1 MDNGFLGSGIS
12 AGFFELWNPV
22 VLLLVVV
29 VGALYV
35 QAVGPWRQHFEG
47 AEPVRFKH
55 KLSFVTGLLLFYVA
69 QGSPLAYVGHHYLFS
84 AHMLQQS
91 ILYLIMPP
99 LLLIGTP
106 AWLVRFLLKPK
117 WLGGIVKASVKPL
130 FALFWF
136 NLVFS
141 FYHIPFI
148 MDAVMENEWLQLLY
162 QTVLLIAA
170 FQMWFPVFCPLPEW
184 DGLSE
189 LKKMAYI
196 FLNGILLTPACALI
210 IFAGKPLYAMYM
222 NVTPPF
228 PYLHTVDDQQLGG
241 VIMKILQEVVYGLA
255 LGYTFFKWFR
265 KERKNDEL
273 SDQPHEEGLA
283 GLNRA

>member
-84 AHMLQQS
+84 AHMMQQS

-117 WLGGIVKASVKPL
+117 WLGGIVKVSVKPL

-148 MDAVMENEWLQLLY
+148 MDAASVSNGTADCRLSNVVPCFLS
-162 QTVLLIAA
+162 AA
-170 FQMWFPVFCPLPEW
+170 GMGRLVRAEE
-184 DGLSE
+184 DGLHFSQRHFADPSLCAHYFRGKAAVCDVHE
-189 LKKMAYI
+189 CNASFSLFAY
-196 FLNGILLTPACALI
+196 G
-210 IFAGKPLYAMYM
+210 
-222 NVTPPF
+222 
-228 PYLHTVDDQQLGG
+228 
-241 VIMKILQEVVYGLA
+241 
-255 LGYTFFKWFR
+255 R
-265 KERKNDEL
+265 
-273 SDQPHEEGLA
+273 
-283 GLNRA
+283 